1 MQIPSQIRKTGRQI
15 LLLDNLFIV
24 LGFYVV
30 FLLVST
36 HFVSQVCWSA
46 LFVGFSLGFRQFV
59 HKVLVY
65 YWQWYC

>member
-1 MQIPSQIRKTGRQI
+1 MPIPPQIRKTGRQI

-46 LFVGFSLGFRQFV
+46 LFVVFAL
-59 HKVLVY
+59 
-65 YWQWYC
+65 